1 MKSKIS
7 AGCQVSNLLILFV
20 LVIEYGLFF
29 LAVPFEKVSALMM
42 LGYTFLTYTITCNN
56 HGRNVHL
63 YYEREL
69 SLVLKGIITDFVMGV
84 FLYAIY
90 SDGNK
95 SCGAGILSTSDKWWI
110 GYFIMVIIHLVS
122 ILLLCIIWNK
132 YVYTG
137 NKGSILYIYEKD
149 KPADMRM
156 IDKCISID
164 ESEEKLMAQIM
175 ENEIIYI
182 YDVTAEMRND
192 ILKACFD
199 AGKDVYMSTK
209 ISDIQLRASYLSQD
223 SDQPCFYCPRPS
235 ISARAAIVK
244 RIFDIIISV
253 LGLVLTSWIF
263 LIVAIAIKLEDGGS
277 VFYRQDRCT
286 KGGKVFSILKF
297 RSMVEHDEFGKL
309 HITEH
314 KDKRITK
321 VGYVI
326 RKTKI
331 DELPQLVNILK
342 GDMSL
347 VGPRPERPELIED
360 ILKDI
365 PEYTFRTTVKAGLTG
380 YAQVHGDY
388 HTDFLEKL
396 RWDMIYIENYS
407 LLLDLKIVLMT
418 IPTLIRGSSDV

>member
-110 GYFIMVIIHLVS
+110 GYFIMVIIHFVS

-297 RSMVEHDEFGKL
+297 RSMVAHDEFGKL

>member
-20 LVIEYGLFF
+20 LAIEYGLFF
-29 LAVPFEKVSALMM
+29 FAVPFEKVSALMM
-42 LGYTFLTYTITCNN
+42 LGYTFLTYTVTCNN

-110 GYFIMVIIHLVS
+110 GYFIMVIIHFVS

-149 KPADMRM
+149 KPADMRV

-209 ISDIQLRASYLSQD
+209 ISDIQLRASYLTQD

-297 RSMVEHDEFGKL
+297 RSMVAHDEIGKL

>member
-90 SDGNK
+90 SDGNN

-110 GYFIMVIIHLVS
+110 GYFIMVIIHFVS

-253 LGLVLTSWIF
+253 LGLVITSWIF

-297 RSMVEHDEFGKL
+297 RSMVAHDEIGKL

>member
-110 GYFIMVIIHLVS
+110 GYFIMVIIHFVS

-175 ENEIIYI
+175 DNEIIYI

-192 ILKACFD
+192 ILKACFE

-209 ISDIQLRASYLSQD
+209 ISDIQLRASYLTQD

-297 RSMVEHDEFGKL
+297 RSMVAHDEIGKF

>member
-7 AGCQVSNLLILFV
+7 AGCQASNLLILFV

-95 SCGAGILSTSDKWWI
+95 SCGAGVLSTSDKWWI
-110 GYFIMVIIHLVS
+110 GYFIMVIIHFVS

-149 KPADMRM
+149 KPADMRV

-182 YDVTAEMRND
+182 
-192 ILKACFD
+192 
-199 AGKDVYMSTK
+199 
-209 ISDIQLRASYLSQD
+209 
-223 SDQPCFYCPRPS
+223 
-235 ISARAAIVK
+235 
-244 RIFDIIISV
+244 
-253 LGLVLTSWIF
+253 
-263 LIVAIAIKLEDGGS
+263 
-277 VFYRQDRCT
+277 
-286 KGGKVFSILKF
+286 
-297 RSMVEHDEFGKL
+297 
-309 HITEH
+309 
-314 KDKRITK
+314 
-321 VGYVI
+321 
-326 RKTKI
+326 
-331 DELPQLVNILK
+331 
-342 GDMSL
+342 
-347 VGPRPERPELIED
+347 
-360 ILKDI
+360 
-365 PEYTFRTTVKAGLTG
+365 
-380 YAQVHGDY
+380 
-388 HTDFLEKL
+388 
-396 RWDMIYIENYS
+396 
-407 LLLDLKIVLMT
+407 
-418 IPTLIRGSSDV
+418 

>member
-110 GYFIMVIIHLVS
+110 GYFIMVIIHFVS

-209 ISDIQLRASYLSQD
+209 ISDIQLRASYLSQY

>member
-7 AGCQVSNLLILFV
+7 AGCQASNLLILFV

-110 GYFIMVIIHLVS
+110 GYFIMVIIHFVS

-209 ISDIQLRASYLSQD
+209 ISDIQLRASYLTQD

-235 ISARAAIVK
+235 IPARAAIVK

-297 RSMVEHDEFGKL
+297 RSMVEHDEIGKL

-314 KDKRITK
+314 MDKRITK

>member
-110 GYFIMVIIHLVS
+110 GYFIMVIIHFVS

-149 KPADMRM
+149 KPADMRG

-175 ENEIIYI
+175 GNEIIYI

-209 ISDIQLRASYLSQD
+209 ISDIQLRASYLSQY

-297 RSMVEHDEFGKL
+297 RSMVEHDEIGKL

>member
-90 SDGNK
+90 SDGNN

-110 GYFIMVIIHLVS
+110 GYFIMVIIHFVS

-253 LGLVLTSWIF
+253 LGLVITSWIF

>member
-1 MKSKIS
+1 M
-7 AGCQVSNLLILFV
+7 
-20 LVIEYGLFF
+20 
-29 LAVPFEKVSALMM
+29 
-42 LGYTFLTYTITCNN
+42 
-56 HGRNVHL
+56 
-63 YYEREL
+63 
-69 SLVLKGIITDFVMGV
+69 
-84 FLYAIY
+84 
-90 SDGNK
+90 
-95 SCGAGILSTSDKWWI
+95 
-110 GYFIMVIIHLVS
+110 
-122 ILLLCIIWNK
+122 
-132 YVYTG
+132 
-137 NKGSILYIYEKD
+137 
-149 KPADMRM
+149 
-156 IDKCISID
+156 
-164 ESEEKLMAQIM
+164 
-175 ENEIIYI
+175 
-182 YDVTAEMRND
+182 
-192 ILKACFD
+192 
-199 AGKDVYMSTK
+199 
-209 ISDIQLRASYLSQD
+209 
-223 SDQPCFYCPRPS
+223 
-235 ISARAAIVK
+235 
-244 RIFDIIISV
+244 
-253 LGLVLTSWIF
+253 LTSWIF

-297 RSMVEHDEFGKL
+297 RSMVEHDEIGKL

>member
-110 GYFIMVIIHLVS
+110 GYFIMVIIHFVS

-175 ENEIIYI
+175 DNEIIYI

-192 ILKACFD
+192 ILKACFE

-209 ISDIQLRASYLSQD
+209 ISDIQLRASYLTQD

-297 RSMVEHDEFGKL
+297 RSMVAHDEIGKL

>member
-42 LGYTFLTYTITCNN
+42 LGYIFLTYTITCNN

-110 GYFIMVIIHLVS
+110 GYIIMVIIHFVS

-297 RSMVEHDEFGKL
+297 RSMVEHDEIGKL

>member
-29 LAVPFEKVSALMM
+29 LAVPFEKVSALMI

-110 GYFIMVIIHLVS
+110 GYFIMVIIHFVS

-209 ISDIQLRASYLSQD
+209 ISDIQLRASYLSQY